1 MGTMSTSA
9 VVDVARGGPRRRAPT
24 TVQHT
29 RRDADA
35 VAESKET
42 FVTAKRAM
50 AVHPPLKKRE
60 IPERDLVVH
69 PPKKKIEIPAA

>member
-1 MGTMSTSA
+1 MGTTSTSA
-9 VVDVARGGPRRRAPT
+9 VVDVTRGGPRRLAPT

-42 FVTAKRAM
+42 FVTAKRD
-50 AVHPPLKKRE
+50 V
-60 IPERDLVVH
+60 VVH
-69 PPKKKIEIPAA
+69 VAEKI

>member
-1 MGTMSTSA
+1 MGTTSTSA
-9 VVDVARGGPRRRAPT
+9 LVDVTRGGPRRLAPT

-42 FVTAKRAM
+42 FVTAKYLLTLFVRRLINPSKA
-50 AVHPPLKKRE
+50 
-60 IPERDLVVH
+60 
-69 PPKKKIEIPAA
+69 

>member
-9 VVDVARGGPRRRAPT
+9 VIDVARGVPRRLAPT

-42 FVTAKRAM
+42 FVTAKRD
-50 AVHPPLKKRE
+50 V
-60 IPERDLVVH
+60 VVH
-69 PPKKKIEIPAA
+69 VVEKA